1 MGTAQ
6 KVGQIRDQ
14 YAAFAQL
21 PADVRSGIFN
31 TAYMILLQRNVATHA
46 GRAMQ
51 DASAAD
57 AGPQQM
63 EAPSAPA
70 TPQPVCGG

>member
-6 KVGQIRDQ
+6 EVGQIRDQ

-21 PADVRSGIFN
+21 RSEVRSGVFN
-31 TAYMILLQRNVATHA
+31 TAYKKLLQTVATQA
-46 GRAMQ
+46 VRAMQ

-63 EAPSAPA
+63 EAPSAPE
-70 TPQPVCGG
+70 TPQPVCMG